1 MRDLSL
7 TSFPCQKHIRK
18 AALLFMDREDNQS
31 RFNLPSA
38 AAVIKYCKTEKKSD
52 GPSLSADNSP
62 SNPLRLDLNATAS
75 SPWNVRCFRIFAK
88 AYVKLSDS
96 LCDDV
101 DTVQAIFRGQFKS
114 LKVAYRKIM
123 CDQLPD
129 NEKQK
134 QAKESKKSR
143 ENGRI
148 HEVSIFTYQSSSP

>member
-62 SNPLRLDLNATAS
+62 SNPLLLGLNATAS

-101 DTVQAIFRGQFKS
+101 VDCAWGSMDGYERQQDRRTWRWHCEKGKYFLLDRSKCQ
-114 LKVAYRKIM
+114 RK
-123 CDQLPD
+123 
-129 NEKQK
+129 
-134 QAKESKKSR
+134 
-143 ENGRI
+143 
-148 HEVSIFTYQSSSP
+148 

>member
-1 MRDLSL
+1 
-7 TSFPCQKHIRK
+7 
-18 AALLFMDREDNQS
+18 MDREDNQS

-62 SNPLRLDLNATAS
+62 SNPLLLGLNATAS

-101 DTVQAIFRGQFKS
+101 DTVQAIFRGQFKG
-114 LKVAYRKIM
+114 LKVAYKKIM
-123 CDQLPD
+123 RDQLAD

-134 QAKESKKSR
+134 QAKESQRSK

-148 HEVSIFTYQSSSP
+148 YEVSIFIHQSSSPYFLNTFPSIIVEGCKSSFEGS

>member
-1 MRDLSL
+1 
-7 TSFPCQKHIRK
+7 
-18 AALLFMDREDNQS
+18 MDREDNQS

-123 CDQLPD
+123 RDKLPE
-129 NEKQK
+129 NEKKK
-134 QAKESKKSR
+134 QDKEFSRAR
-143 ENGRI
+143 ENSRI
-148 HEVSIFTYQSSSP
+148 HEVSISIYRNLSLYFLKGFSSIVLEACQSPSEGG